1 MSMRLNDNGGVFMTD
16 LISSF
21 KVVVMSLP
29 GKEIFRT
36 FDDLGVVQVFDDG
49 NKRYM
54 AFGSNDEQS
63 CIMNAQPEL
72 LLHEYARAMML
83 VLLFHKPR
91 NVTLLGLGGGSLASC
106 ILHHYPS
113 ITLNIV
119 ELRQIVVDTAY
130 RYFQLPREDRV
141 SVSVMDAG
149 KFLRKA
155 KPGKS
160 DLIFCD
166 LYGPEGLDY
175 QQLDPAFIERCY
187 NHLSDDGWLV
197 LNCWQNHRNEAE
209 GLRSIADWFPEM
221 RVCSVPGGN
230 WTIIAGKQE
239 SDLSQKMLEEKA
251 KDVSAKLGFSFTSLF
266 KRMENYGF

>member
-1 MSMRLNDNGGVFMTD
+1 MT
-16 LISSF
+16 
-21 KVVVMSLP
+21 LP
-29 GKEIFRT
+29 GKEIYRT
-36 FDDLGVVQVFDDG
+36 FDEHGVVQVFDDG

-54 AFGSNDEQS
+54 AFGSDDEQS
-63 CIMNAQPEL
+63 CIMNAKPEF
-72 LLHEYARAMML
+72 LLHEYARSMML

-113 ITLNIV
+113 ITLGIV
-119 ELRQIVVDTAY
+119 ELRQVVVDTAY
-130 RYFQLPREDRV
+130 RFFQLPRDERV

-155 KPGKS
+155 KSGKT

-187 NHLSDDGWLV
+187 NHLSEDGWLV

-221 RVCSVPGGN
+221 KVCSVPGGN

-239 SDLSQKMLEEKA
+239 SALSKKELEEQSKDLSTT
-251 KDVSAKLGFSFTSLF
+251 LGFSFSSLL
-266 KRMENYGF
+266 KRMVDYSF